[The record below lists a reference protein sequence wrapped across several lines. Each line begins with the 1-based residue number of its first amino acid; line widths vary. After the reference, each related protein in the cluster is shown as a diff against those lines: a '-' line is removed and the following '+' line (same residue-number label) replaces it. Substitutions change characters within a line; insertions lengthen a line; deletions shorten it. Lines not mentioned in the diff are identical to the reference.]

1 MTSISTISRRLS
13 SVSPPLGPQLV
24 SSYNLDSIEPLFIR
38 DEQEQLPSIS
48 SATKNLLIRHT
59 QELRENIDPLI
70 PRVGN
75 SGRKAFRE
83 FFMKEAVTIFDFLD
97 KPFGDNKVLFQSHNI
112 LKKFGKGDYTG
123 NKNKLRDLILDI
135 DCSESLQE
143 IQQQLRIC
151 QVNSETPFTEWVQ
164 NTRTIIDQWKKA
176 TSDFSLAEAQLQIKM
191 TLFDDITK
199 RVQTVMH
206 LPSSEG
212 YEELLRAT
220 EVYLKNIFEDNNIEE
235 IYNDTI
241 KHLKKIVILTDAM
254 AIIRQ
259 IVNVST
265 EPLCSIC
272 FQEVV
277 SLVSIPCGHTFCI
290 SCGGKQLT
298 NCYIC
303 RIPVKDR
310 VKIYFS

>member
-13 SVSPPLGPQLV
+13 SVSPPLGSQLA
-24 SSYNLDSIEPLFIR
+24 SSYILDSIEPICVK

-48 SATKNLLIRHT
+48 GATKNLLIRHT
-59 QELRENIDPLI
+59 QELRESIDPVI

-75 SGRKAFRE
+75 SGRKAFRD
-83 FFMKEAVTIFDFLD
+83 FFMKESTTIFDFLD
-97 KPFGDNKVLFQSHNI
+97 KPFGDNKVLFQSYSI

-135 DCSESLQE
+135 DCSETLQE
-143 IQQQLRIC
+143 IQQKLRNC
-151 QVNSETPFTEWVQ
+151 PVNSETPFTEWIQ
-164 NTRTIIDQWKKA
+164 NTRSILEQWKKA

-199 RVQTVMH
+199 RVQTIMH

-212 YEELLRAT
+212 YDELVKST
-220 EVYLKNIFEDNNIEE
+220 EKYLKGVFEDNKIEE
-235 IYNDTI
+235 NYNDII

-272 FQEVV
+272 FQDVV
-277 SLVSIPCGHTFCI
+277 SIVSVPCGHTFCI
-290 SCGGKQLT
+290 SCGGKQVT

-310 VKIYFS
+310 MKIFFS

>member
-1 MTSISTISRRLS
+1 
-13 SVSPPLGPQLV
+13 
-24 SSYNLDSIEPLFIR
+24 
-38 DEQEQLPSIS
+38 
-48 SATKNLLIRHT
+48 
-59 QELRENIDPLI
+59 
-70 PRVGN
+70 
-75 SGRKAFRE
+75 
-83 FFMKEAVTIFDFLD
+83 MKESTTIFDFLD
-97 KPFGDNKVLFQSHNI
+97 KPFGDNKVLFQSYSI

-135 DCSESLQE
+135 DCSETLQE
-143 IQQQLRIC
+143 IQQKLRNC
-151 QVNSETPFTEWVQ
+151 PVNSETPFTEWIQ
-164 NTRTIIDQWKKA
+164 NTRSILEQWKKA

-199 RVQTVMH
+199 RVQTIMH

-212 YEELLRAT
+212 YDELVKST
-220 EVYLKNIFEDNNIEE
+220 EKYLKGVFEDNKIEE
-235 IYNDTI
+235 NYNDII

-272 FQEVV
+272 FQDVV
-277 SLVSIPCGHTFCI
+277 SIVSVPCGHTFCT
-290 SCGGKQLT
+290 SCGGKQVT

-310 VKIYFS
+310 IKIFFS